1 MLYILMLF
9 EPHQKQPQIPLCK
22 FDHRWLRWHFTSS
35 NFDIKSS
42 LLLTFGLFERYIFS
56 QPSCWW
62 ENTLDYITASNV
74 YFSEFVQAM
83 SRCLW
88 GTLPSWFEFVFVFL
102 FGTVLVDKVF
112 VRYLPSWC
120 HLKGMEAQRAQKDS
134 KMVYIQQNLFSDII

>member
-9 EPHQKQPQIPLCK
+9 EPHQKQPQISPCK

-35 NFDIKSS
+35 DFDIKSS
-42 LLLTFGLFERYIFS
+42 LLLTLGLFARYIFS

-62 ENTLDYITASNV
+62 ENTLDYSTASNV

-102 FGTVLVDKVF
+102 FGTVSWQSVF
-112 VRYLPSWC
+112 ERPAELMSFEG
-120 HLKGMEAQRAQKDS
+120 HGGSKGS
-134 KMVYIQQNLFSDII
+134 KGF